1 MTMTTMA
8 IIMVVSLIMVCG
20 IIAYLTI
27 KSSVP
32 STDFARMLA
41 QIAENEKTPEGRER
55 NRRFSEFLY
64 MNGIG

>member
-1 MTMTTMA
+1 MEIL
-8 IIMVVSLIMVCG
+8 IIMAAVSLITVCG

-27 KSSVP
+27 KSSAP

>member
-1 MTMTTMA
+1 MEML
-8 IIMVVSLIMVCG
+8 IIMAAVSLITVCG
-20 IIAYLTI
+20 IIAYLVI

>member
-1 MTMTTMA
+1 MEML
-8 IIMVVSLIMVCG
+8 IIMVAVSLITVCG

-32 STDFARMLA
+32 STDFARLLA

>member
-8 IIMVVSLIMVCG
+8 IIMAAGLITVCG
-20 IIAYLTI
+20 IIAYLAI

-32 STDFARMLA
+32 STDFVRMLA

>member
-1 MTMTTMA
+1 MEIL
-8 IIMVVSLIMVCG
+8 IIMAAVSLITVCG
-20 IIAYLTI
+20 IIAYLAI
-27 KSSVP
+27 KSSVS
-32 STDFARMLA
+32 STDFAQMLA

>member
-1 MTMTTMA
+1 MEML
-8 IIMVVSLIMVCG
+8 IIMAAVSLITVCG
-20 IIAYLTI
+20 IIAYLAI

>member
-1 MTMTTMA
+1 MEMLMIMA
-8 IIMVVSLIMVCG
+8 VVGLITVCG
-20 IIAYLTI
+20 TIAYLAI
-27 KSSVP
+27 KSSVS
-32 STDFARMLA
+32 STDFAQMLA

>member
-1 MTMTTMA
+1 MEILMITAAVGLTA
-8 IIMVVSLIMVCG
+8 VCG
-20 IIAYLTI
+20 MIAFFTV
-27 KSSVP
+27 KNTASGE
-32 STDFARMLA
+32 DFNSLRA

>member
-1 MTMTTMA
+1 MEIL
-8 IIMVVSLIMVCG
+8 IIMAVVSLITVCG
-20 IIAYLTI
+20 IIA
-27 KSSVP
+27 
-32 STDFARMLA
+32 DFARLLA

>member
-1 MTMTTMA
+1 MEIL
-8 IIMVVSLIMVCG
+8 IIMAAVSLITVCG
-20 IIAYLTI
+20 IITYLTI

-32 STDFARMLA
+32 STDFARLLA

-55 NRRFSEFLY
+55 NRRFFEFLY

>member
-1 MTMTTMA
+1 MEIL
-8 IIMVVSLIMVCG
+8 IIMAAVSLITVCG
-20 IIAYLTI
+20 TIAYLAI

-32 STDFARMLA
+32 STDFARLLA